1 MEHLKDIQ
9 KKTQSIVTALYMVS
23 DFMNDNEPVKL
34 ELRSIGVSLIKDV
47 LSLQMSDRGEHY
59 KRVSIVRY
67 KIAELQTLISLGRT
81 LGMVSMMNSKLL
93 DDELV
98 SLSHALEHVRPI
110 ENIKSKSFILPE
122 NLFKEEF
129 KKETVLADRDTT
141 SIHAEKS
148 VRDYSVAS
156 PVNIGNSSFQKFS
169 FEKNSTGSDMSHTN
183 TLPKRT
189 DENVIIKT
197 EIKDNRKKEI
207 MDTIKR
213 QGGVSGVTIKDITK
227 LFTDVSEKT
236 IQREL
241 TEMLQKGQIKKTGE
255 KRWSRYYP
263 L

>member
-1 MEHLKDIQ
+1 MEQLKDIQ
-9 KKTQSIVTALYMVS
+9 KKTQSIVTALYMIS
-23 DFMNDNEPVKL
+23 DFMNDNEPIKS

-47 LSLQMSDRGEHY
+47 LYIQMSDRGEHY
-59 KRVSIVRY
+59 KRVSIVHY
-67 KIAELQTLISLGRT
+67 KIAELQTLITLGRA
-81 LGMVSMMNSKLL
+81 LGMVSLMNSKLL

-98 SLSHALEHVRPI
+98 NLSHAVQYLQPV

-122 NLFKEEF
+122 NLFKQEF
-129 KKETVLADRDTT
+129 QKNTVLNDRHIS
-141 SIHAEKS
+141 SIHTEKNA
-148 VRDYSVAS
+148 REYSVAS
-156 PVNIGNSSFQKFS
+156 PVNLGNSSFQKFS
-169 FEKNSTGSDMSHTN
+169 FEKNNKENIVPDTDIF
-183 TLPKRT
+183 PKKT
-189 DENVIIKT
+189 DQNIMIKT

-213 QGGVSGVTIKDITK
+213 QGVVSGVTIKDITK
-227 LFTDVSEKT
+227 LFRDVSEKT

>member
-1 MEHLKDIQ
+1 
-9 KKTQSIVTALYMVS
+9 MVS
-23 DFMNDNEPVKL
+23 DFMNDSEPIKT
-34 ELRSIGVSLIKDV
+34 EIRATGVSLIKDV

-59 KRVSIVRY
+59 KKIIIVRY
-67 KIAELQTLISLGRT
+67 KIAELQTMITLGRT
-81 LGMVSMMNSKLL
+81 IGMVSLMNSKLL

-98 SLSHALEHVRPI
+98 SLSGALEHLRPV

-129 KKETVLADRDTT
+129 KKETVLADRNVTP
-141 SIHAEKS
+141 IHTEKND
-148 VRDYSVAS
+148 REYGVAS
-156 PVNIGNSSFQKFS
+156 PVTLGNSSFEKFS
-169 FEKNSTGSDMSHTN
+169 FEKNTIESRTSNVSSV
-183 TLPKRT
+183 PKRT
-189 DENVIIKT
+189 DENVTIKT
-197 EIKDNRKKEI
+197 DVKDSRRKEI

-213 QGGVSGVTIKDITK
+213 QGEVSGVSIKDITK

>member
-1 MEHLKDIQ
+1 
-9 KKTQSIVTALYMVS
+9 MVS
-23 DFMNDNEPVKL
+23 DFMNDIEPVKL
-34 ELRSIGVSLIKDV
+34 ELRSTGVSLIKDV

-59 KRVSIVRY
+59 KKVSIVRY
-67 KIAELQTLISLGRT
+67 KIAELQTLITLGRT
-81 LGMVSMMNSKLL
+81 IGMVSLMNSKLL

-98 SLSHALEHVRPI
+98 SLSHALEHLRPV

-129 KKETVLADRDTT
+129 KKETVLADRSTAQ
-141 SIHAEKS
+141 IHTDKN
-148 VRDYSVAS
+148 VREYGVAS
-156 PVNIGNSSFQKFS
+156 PVNLGNGSFEKFS
-169 FEKNSTGSDMSHTN
+169 FEKNSSDTPTN
-183 TLPKRT
+183 VSNVTPKRT

-197 EIKDNRKKEI
+197 EVKDNRRKEI

-213 QGGVSGVTIKDITK
+213 QGIVSGVTIKDITK